1 MLYRRAPENV
11 QPPRGGPSGALA
23 MVLGLAVVIGIWLLA
38 GRDPGSQTGD
48 PDLPGTTPTV
58 STTPT
63 ASTTPTGT
71 ATP

>member
-23 MVLGLAVVIGIWLLA
+23 MVLVLAVVIGIWLLA

-48 PDLPGTTPTV
+48 PDLPRP
-58 STTPT
+58 TPT
-63 ASTTPTGT
+63 ASPTGS
-71 ATP
+71 AAP

>member
-23 MVLGLAVVIGIWLLA
+23 MVLVLAVVIAIWLLA

-48 PDLPGTTPTV
+48 PDLPRMSPTT
-58 STTPT
+58 S
-63 ASTTPTGT
+63 SPTGT